1 MRPPRLEIGAGA
13 AFGFAAMCIFLTGE
27 ELLALLL
34 PVTVHELGH
43 LVAMLAMGF
52 RPQSFRAEP
61 GGFQIAYSGEGGALA
76 HSLAAA
82 AGPLAGLLYALAAAR
97 LQPVLGLS
105 WLYLSAGLSLALSL
119 LNLLPALPLDGGQIL
134 LQLACAALG
143 ERRGERLL
151 RGLSLLTGAALLAA
165 GGALALRGRG
175 VALALVGLSLLFH
188 ALRQA
193 GLVKMRKIR

>member
-13 AFGFAAMCIFLTGE
+13 AFGFAALCLFLTGE

-43 LVAMLAMGF
+43 LGALLALGF

-82 AGPLAGLLYALAAAR
+82 AGPLAGLLYALAAAK
-97 LQPVLGLS
+97 LQPVLGFS

-119 LNLLPALPLDGGQIL
+119 FNLLPALPLDGGQLL
-134 LQLACAALG
+134 LQLACSLLG
-143 ERRGERLL
+143 QRRGERLL
-151 RGLSLLTGAALLAA
+151 RLLSFATSALLLALGAALL
-165 GGALALRGRG
+165 LRGRG
-175 VALALVGLSLLFH
+175 WGLLLAGAALLFS
-188 ALRQA
+188 ALRPA

>member
-13 AFGFAAMCIFLTGE
+13 AFGFAALCLFLSGE
-27 ELLALLL
+27 ELQALLL

-43 LVAMLAMGF
+43 LGAMLALGF

-143 ERRGERLL
+143 ERLL

>member
-13 AFGFAAMCIFLTGE
+13 AFGFAAMCLFLTGE

-76 HSLAAA
+76 
-82 AGPLAGLLYALAAAR
+82 
-97 LQPVLGLS
+97 
-105 WLYLSAGLSLALSL
+105 
-119 LNLLPALPLDGGQIL
+119 
-134 LQLACAALG
+134 
-143 ERRGERLL
+143 
-151 RGLSLLTGAALLAA
+151 
-165 GGALALRGRG
+165 
-175 VALALVGLSLLFH
+175 LVGLSLLFH

>member
-13 AFGFAAMCIFLTGE
+13 AFGFAALCIFLTGE

-43 LVAMLAMGF
+43 LVAILTLGF

-61 GGFQIAYSGEGGALA
+61 GGFQISYSGEGGTLA
-76 HSLAAA
+76 HALAAA
-82 AGPLAGLLYALAAAR
+82 AGPLAGFLYALAAAR

-119 LNLLPALPLDGGQIL
+119 FNLLPALPLDGGQIL

-143 ERRGERLL
+143 TPKGERLL